1 MKGKVN
7 NDGFVDLVHKM
18 SKQSNQFMTDAQG
31 RQVPVEMVK
40 DIDKLRD
47 QTVNDIMQK
56 TFNMRDALKAFKKEI
71 WSDIQE
77 FLVLS
82 AEEHGVKWGGK
93 KGNITL
99 TTYDGMYKVVV
110 SINDNLQFNEKLQVA
125 KQLID
130 ECIQDWASD
139 ARPELKALID
149 NAFAVDKAGNISTT
163 RVLGLRRINI
173 SDAKWI
179 KAMQAITDSIQ
190 VVSSKKYMRFYQRL
204 EDGSYQQI
212 PLDISAL

>member
-1 MKGKVN
+1 
-7 NDGFVDLVHKM
+7 M